1 MKHFVLLIFLCLFS
15 VSIMGEASTDS
26 LGGQGGSKPDTTAAA
41 GEGKAD
47 SEKSC
52 QDTSMRQEAQAD
64 WLPLASSCVS
74 IVALAGMVIM
84 SFRLKR
90 ESGKRRQLKRELDQ
104 LKQASLSQKQVPLAR
119 RPSGEAESE
128 RRMSEK
134 LKALQERI
142 SLIEARLQAIGQ
154 QSPMEKGSPKVKY
167 FGINSEDYFVRAF
180 DTSDVDKLFK
190 VTFDDVSLNKGEF
203 ELIDLNR
210 IKSADQ
216 IGHVIQFTDGSKRIK
231 DAKNIVSQVRGTVV
245 RDGDLWKV
253 VEKLKLKLN

>member
-1 MKHFVLLIFLCLFS
+1 MKHFALLIFLCLFS
-15 VSIMGEASTDS
+15 VSVMGETPADS
-26 LGGQGGSKPDTTAAA
+26 IEAQATAKHDNTAAA
-41 GEGKAD
+41 VEGKTG
-47 SEKSC
+47 SVESC
-52 QDTSMRQEAQAD
+52 QNTSKRQEAQAD

-104 LKQASLSQKQVPLAR
+104 LKQASLSQKQVDAR
-119 RPSGEAESE
+119 KIQDEAERRWSRSLRGLEE
-128 RRMSEK
+128 RVGSVEAK
-134 LKALQERI
+134 LKAVGR
-142 SLIEARLQAIGQ
+142 
-154 QSPMEKGSPKVKY
+154 QSPMEKGLSQVKY

>member
-15 VSIMGEASTDS
+15 VSVMGEAAADS
-26 LGGQGGSKPDTTAAA
+26 IEAQATAKHDSTAAA
-41 GEGKAD
+41 VEGKAD

-52 QDTSMRQEAQAD
+52 QDTSKRQEAQAD

-104 LKQASLSQKQVPLAR
+104 LKQASLSQKQVDAR
-119 RPSGEAESE
+119 KIQDEAERRWSRSLRGLEE
-128 RRMSEK
+128 RVGSVEAK
-134 LKALQERI
+134 LKAVGR
-142 SLIEARLQAIGQ
+142 

-245 RDGDLWKV
+245 RDGNLWKV

>member
-26 LGGQGGSKPDTTAAA
+26 LGRQGGFKPDTTAAA
-41 GEGKAD
+41 GEGKID

-52 QDTSMRQEAQAD
+52 QDTSMRQKAQAD

-104 LKQASLSQKQVPLAR
+104 LKQASLSQKQVDAR
-119 RPSGEAESE
+119 KIQDEAERRWSRSLRGLEE
-128 RRMSEK
+128 RVGSVEAK
-134 LKALQERI
+134 LKAVGR
-142 SLIEARLQAIGQ
+142 

-190 VTFDDVSLNKGEF
+190 VTFDDPSLNKGEF

-245 RDGDLWKV
+245 RDGNLWKV

>member
-26 LGGQGGSKPDTTAAA
+26 LGRQGGFKPDTTAAA

-52 QDTSMRQEAQAD
+52 QDTSMRQKAQAD
-64 WLPLASSCVS
+64 WLPLASSCAS

-104 LKQASLSQKQVPLAR
+104 LKQASLSQKQVDAR
-119 RPSGEAESE
+119 KIQDEAERRWSRSLRGLEE
-128 RRMSEK
+128 RVGSVEAK
-134 LKALQERI
+134 LKAVGR
-142 SLIEARLQAIGQ
+142 

-245 RDGDLWKV
+245 RDGNLWKV

>member
-1 MKHFVLLIFLCLFS
+1 MKHFALLIVICLFS
-15 VSIMGEASTDS
+15 VSVMGETAADS
-26 LGGQGGSKPDTTAAA
+26 IEAQATAKHDSTAAA
-41 GEGKAD
+41 VEGKTGSVESD
-47 SEKSC
+47 
-52 QDTSMRQEAQAD
+52 QNTSKRQEAQAD

-104 LKQASLSQKQVPLAR
+104 LKQASLSQKQVDAR
-119 RPSGEAESE
+119 KIQDEAERRWSRSLRGLEE
-128 RRMSEK
+128 RVGSVEAK
-134 LKALQERI
+134 LKAVGR
-142 SLIEARLQAIGQ
+142 

>member
-26 LGGQGGSKPDTTAAA
+26 LGRQGGFKPDTTAAA
-41 GEGKAD
+41 VEGKAD

-52 QDTSMRQEAQAD
+52 QDTSKRQEAQAD

-104 LKQASLSQKQVPLAR
+104 LKQASLSQKQVDAR
-119 RPSGEAESE
+119 KIQDEAERRWSRSLRGLEE
-128 RRMSEK
+128 RVGSVEAK
-134 LKALQERI
+134 LKAVGRP
-142 SLIEARLQAIGQ
+142 
-154 QSPMEKGSPKVKY
+154 SPMEKGSPKVKY

>member
-15 VSIMGEASTDS
+15 VSIMGEAPTDS

-41 GEGKAD
+41 GEGKTGSVESD
-47 SEKSC
+47 
-52 QDTSMRQEAQAD
+52 QNTSKRQEAQAD

-104 LKQASLSQKQVPLAR
+104 LKQASLSQKQVDAR
-119 RPSGEAESE
+119 KIQDEAERRWSRSLRGLEE
-128 RRMSEK
+128 RVGSVEAK
-134 LKALQERI
+134 LKAVGR
-142 SLIEARLQAIGQ
+142 

-245 RDGDLWKV
+245 RDGNLWKV

>member
-15 VSIMGEASTDS
+15 VSVMGETPADS
-26 LGGQGGSKPDTTAAA
+26 IEAQATAKHDSTAAA
-41 GEGKAD
+41 VEGKAD

-52 QDTSMRQEAQAD
+52 QDTSKRQEAQAD

-104 LKQASLSQKQVPLAR
+104 LKQASLSQKQVDAR
-119 RPSGEAESE
+119 KIQDEAERRWSRSLRGLEE
-128 RRMSEK
+128 RVGSVEAK
-134 LKALQERI
+134 LKAVGR
-142 SLIEARLQAIGQ
+142 

-180 DTSDVDKLFK
+180 DTFDVDKLFK

-245 RDGDLWKV
+245 RDGNLWKV

>member
-15 VSIMGEASTDS
+15 VSVMGETPADS
-26 LGGQGGSKPDTTAAA
+26 IEAQATVKHDSTAAA
-41 GEGKAD
+41 VEGKTGSVESD
-47 SEKSC
+47 
-52 QDTSMRQEAQAD
+52 QNTSMRQKAQAD

-104 LKQASLSQKQVPLAR
+104 LKQASLSQKQVDAR
-119 RPSGEAESE
+119 KIQDEAERRWSRSLRGLEE
-128 RRMSEK
+128 RVGSVEAK
-134 LKALQERI
+134 LKAVGR
-142 SLIEARLQAIGQ
+142 

-216 IGHVIQFTDGSKRIK
+216 IGHVIQFTDDSKRIK

-245 RDGDLWKV
+245 RDGNLWKV

>member
-15 VSIMGEASTDS
+15 VSIMGETPADS
-26 LGGQGGSKPDTTAAA
+26 IEAQATAKHDSTAAA
-41 GEGKAD
+41 VEGKTGSVESD
-47 SEKSC
+47 
-52 QDTSMRQEAQAD
+52 QNTSMRQKAQAD

-104 LKQASLSQKQVPLAR
+104 LKQASLSQKQVDAR
-119 RPSGEAESE
+119 KIQDEAERRWSRSLRGLEE
-128 RRMSEK
+128 RVGSVEAK
-134 LKALQERI
+134 LKAVGR
-142 SLIEARLQAIGQ
+142 
-154 QSPMEKGSPKVKY
+154 QSPMEKGSPKIKY

-216 IGHVIQFTDGSKRIK
+216 IGHVIQFIDGSKRIK

-245 RDGDLWKV
+245 RDGNLWKV

>member
-1 MKHFVLLIFLCLFS
+1 MKHFALLIVICLFS
-15 VSIMGEASTDS
+15 VSVMGEKAADS
-26 LGGQGGSKPDTTAAA
+26 IEAQATAKHDSTAAA
-41 GEGKAD
+41 VEGKTGSVESD
-47 SEKSC
+47 

-104 LKQASLSQKQVPLAR
+104 LKQASLSQKQVDAR
-119 RPSGEAESE
+119 KIQDEAERRWSRSLRGLEE
-128 RRMSEK
+128 RVGSVEAK
-134 LKALQERI
+134 LKAVGRQ
-142 SLIEARLQAIGQ
+142 SL
-154 QSPMEKGSPKVKY
+154 MEKGSPKVKY

-216 IGHVIQFTDGSKRIK
+216 ICHVIQFTDGSKRIK

-245 RDGDLWKV
+245 RDGNLWKV

>member
-15 VSIMGEASTDS
+15 VSVMGETAADS
-26 LGGQGGSKPDTTAAA
+26 IEAQATAKHDSTAAA
-41 GEGKAD
+41 VEGKTGSVESD
-47 SEKSC
+47 
-52 QDTSMRQEAQAD
+52 QNTSKRQEAQAD

-104 LKQASLSQKQVPLAR
+104 LKQASLSQKQVDAR
-119 RPSGEAESE
+119 KIQDEAERRWSRSLRGLEE
-128 RRMSEK
+128 RVGSVEAK
-134 LKALQERI
+134 LKAVGR
-142 SLIEARLQAIGQ
+142 

-245 RDGDLWKV
+245 RDGNLWKV

>member
-26 LGGQGGSKPDTTAAA
+26 LGRQGGFKPDTTAAA
-41 GEGKAD
+41 GEGKID

-52 QDTSMRQEAQAD
+52 QDTSMRQKAQAD

-104 LKQASLSQKQVPLAR
+104 LKQASLSQKQVDAR
-119 RPSGEAESE
+119 KIQDEAERRWSRSLRGLEE
-128 RRMSEK
+128 RVGSVEAK
-134 LKALQERI
+134 LKAVGR
-142 SLIEARLQAIGQ
+142 

-245 RDGDLWKV
+245 RDGNLWKV

>member
-15 VSIMGEASTDS
+15 VSVMGETPADS
-26 LGGQGGSKPDTTAAA
+26 IEAQDTVKHDSTAAA
-41 GEGKAD
+41 VEGKID

-52 QDTSMRQEAQAD
+52 QDTSKRQEAQAD

-104 LKQASLSQKQVPLAR
+104 LKQASLSQKQVDAR
-119 RPSGEAESE
+119 KIQDEAERRWSRSLRGLEE
-128 RRMSEK
+128 RVGSVEAK
-134 LKALQERI
+134 LKAVGR
-142 SLIEARLQAIGQ
+142 
-154 QSPMEKGSPKVKY
+154 QSPMEKGSPKIKY

-245 RDGDLWKV
+245 RDGNLWKV

>member
-15 VSIMGEASTDS
+15 VSIMGAADS
-26 LGGQGGSKPDTTAAA
+26 IKAQATTKHDNTAAA
-41 GEGKAD
+41 VEGKTGSVESD
-47 SEKSC
+47 
-52 QDTSMRQEAQAD
+52 QNTSKRQEAQAD
-64 WLPLASSCVS
+64 WLPLASSCAS

-104 LKQASLSQKQVPLAR
+104 LKQASLSQKQVDAR
-119 RPSGEAESE
+119 KIQDEAERRWSRSLRGLEE
-128 RRMSEK
+128 RVGSVEAK
-134 LKALQERI
+134 LKAVGR
-142 SLIEARLQAIGQ
+142 

-245 RDGDLWKV
+245 RDGNLWKV

>member
-15 VSIMGEASTDS
+15 VSVMGETPADS
-26 LGGQGGSKPDTTAAA
+26 IEAQDTVKHDSTAAA
-41 GEGKAD
+41 VEGKAD

-52 QDTSMRQEAQAD
+52 QDTSKRQEAQAD

-104 LKQASLSQKQVPLAR
+104 LKQASLSQKQVDAR
-119 RPSGEAESE
+119 KIQDEAERRWSRSLRGLEE
-128 RRMSEK
+128 RVGSVEAK
-134 LKALQERI
+134 LKAVGR
-142 SLIEARLQAIGQ
+142 

-245 RDGDLWKV
+245 RDGNLWKV

>member
-1 MKHFVLLIFLCLFS
+1 MKHFALLIVICLFS
-15 VSIMGEASTDS
+15 VSVMGETAADS
-26 LGGQGGSKPDTTAAA
+26 IEAQATAKHDSTAAA
-41 GEGKAD
+41 VEGKTGSVESD
-47 SEKSC
+47 
-52 QDTSMRQEAQAD
+52 QNTSVRQKVQED
-64 WLPLASSCVS
+64 RLLLASSCAS

-90 ESGKRRQLKRELDQ
+90 ESGKRRQLKRELEQ
-104 LKQASLSQKQVPLAR
+104 LKQASLSQKQVDAR
-119 RPSGEAESE
+119 KIQNEAERRWSRSLRGLEE
-128 RRMSEK
+128 RVGSVEAK
-134 LKALQERI
+134 LKAVGR
-142 SLIEARLQAIGQ
+142 
-154 QSPMEKGSPKVKY
+154 QSPMEKGSPKIKY

-216 IGHVIQFTDGSKRIK
+216 ICHVIQFTDGSKRIK

-245 RDGDLWKV
+245 RDGNLWKV

>member
-15 VSIMGEASTDS
+15 VSVMGETPADS
-26 LGGQGGSKPDTTAAA
+26 IEAQDTVKHDSTAAA
-41 GEGKAD
+41 VEGKTGSVESD
-47 SEKSC
+47 
-52 QDTSMRQEAQAD
+52 QNTSKRQEAQAD

-104 LKQASLSQKQVPLAR
+104 LKQASLSQKQVDAR
-119 RPSGEAESE
+119 KIQDEAERRWSRSLRGLEE
-128 RRMSEK
+128 RVGSVEAK
-134 LKALQERI
+134 LKAVGR
-142 SLIEARLQAIGQ
+142 
-154 QSPMEKGSPKVKY
+154 QSPMEKDSPKVKY

-216 IGHVIQFTDGSKRIK
+216 ICHVIQFTDGSKRIK

-245 RDGDLWKV
+245 RDGNLWKV

>member
-15 VSIMGEASTDS
+15 VSVMGETPADS
-26 LGGQGGSKPDTTAAA
+26 IEAQDTVKHDSTAAA
-41 GEGKAD
+41 VEGKTGSVESD
-47 SEKSC
+47 
-52 QDTSMRQEAQAD
+52 QNTSKRQEAQAD

-104 LKQASLSQKQVPLAR
+104 LKQASLSQKQVDAR
-119 RPSGEAESE
+119 KIQDEAERRWSRSLRGLEE
-128 RRMSEK
+128 RVGSVEAK
-134 LKALQERI
+134 LKAVGR
-142 SLIEARLQAIGQ
+142 

-245 RDGDLWKV
+245 RDGNLWKV

>member
-26 LGGQGGSKPDTTAAA
+26 LGGQGGFKPDTTAAA

-104 LKQASLSQKQVPLAR
+104 LKQASLSQKQVDAR
-119 RPSGEAESE
+119 KIQAEAE

-154 QSPMEKGSPKVKY
+154 QSPRENGLSQVKY
-167 FGINSEDYFVRAF
+167 FGINSKGYFVKAF
-180 DTSDVDKLFK
+180 NTSDIAKPFK
-190 VTFDDVSLNKGEF
+190 VTFDDPSLSKGKF

-216 IGHVIQFTDGSKRIK
+216 IDQVVQLTVDSKKIK
-231 DAKNIVSQVRGTVV
+231 DAQAIISQGHGTVV
-245 RDGDLWKV
+245 KDGDLWKV

>member
-1 MKHFVLLIFLCLFS
+1 MKHFALLIVICLFS
-15 VSIMGEASTDS
+15 VSVMGETAADS
-26 LGGQGGSKPDTTAAA
+26 IEAQATAKHDSTAAA
-41 GEGKAD
+41 VEGKTGSVESD
-47 SEKSC
+47 
-52 QDTSMRQEAQAD
+52 QNTSKRQEAQAD

-104 LKQASLSQKQVPLAR
+104 LKQASLSQKQVDAR
-119 RPSGEAESE
+119 KIQDEAERRWSRSLRGLEE
-128 RRMSEK
+128 RVGSVEAK
-134 LKALQERI
+134 LKAVGR
-142 SLIEARLQAIGQ
+142 

-167 FGINSEDYFVRAF
+167 FGINSKGYFVKAF
-180 DTSDVDKLFK
+180 NTSDIAKPFK
-190 VTFDDVSLNKGEF
+190 VTFDDPSLSKGKF

-216 IGHVIQFTDGSKRIK
+216 IDQVVQLTVDSKKIK
-231 DAKNIVSQVRGTVV
+231 DAQAIISQGHGTVV

>member
-15 VSIMGEASTDS
+15 VSVMGETPADS
-26 LGGQGGSKPDTTAAA
+26 IEAQATAKHDSTAAA
-41 GEGKAD
+41 VEGKTGSVESD
-47 SEKSC
+47 
-52 QDTSMRQEAQAD
+52 QNTSVRQEAQAD

-104 LKQASLSQKQVPLAR
+104 LKQASLSQKQVDAR
-119 RPSGEAESE
+119 KIQDEAERRWSRSLRGLEE
-128 RRMSEK
+128 RVGSVEAK
-134 LKALQERI
+134 LKAVGR
-142 SLIEARLQAIGQ
+142 
-154 QSPMEKGSPKVKY
+154 QSPMEKGSPKIKY

-216 IGHVIQFTDGSKRIK
+216 ICHVIQFTDGSKRIK

-245 RDGDLWKV
+245 RDGNLWKV

>member
-15 VSIMGEASTDS
+15 VSVMGEMPADS
-26 LGGQGGSKPDTTAAA
+26 IEAQATVKHDSTAAA
-41 GEGKAD
+41 VEGKTGSVESD
-47 SEKSC
+47 
-52 QDTSMRQEAQAD
+52 QNTSKRQEAQAD

-104 LKQASLSQKQVPLAR
+104 LKQASLSQKQVDAR
-119 RPSGEAESE
+119 KIQDEAERRWSRSLRGLEE
-128 RRMSEK
+128 RVGSVEAK
-134 LKALQERI
+134 LKAVGR
-142 SLIEARLQAIGQ
+142 

-190 VTFDDVSLNKGEF
+190 VTFDDPSLNKGEF

-245 RDGDLWKV
+245 RDGNLWKV

>member
-1 MKHFVLLIFLCLFS
+1 MKHFVLLIVICLFS
-15 VSIMGEASTDS
+15 VSVMGETPADS
-26 LGGQGGSKPDTTAAA
+26 IKAQATAKHDNTAAA
-41 GEGKAD
+41 VEGKTGSVESD
-47 SEKSC
+47 
-52 QDTSMRQEAQAD
+52 QNTSKRQEAQAD

-104 LKQASLSQKQVPLAR
+104 LKQASLSQKQVDAR
-119 RPSGEAESE
+119 KIQDEAERRWSRSLRGLEE
-128 RRMSEK
+128 RVGSVEAK
-134 LKALQERI
+134 LKAVGR
-142 SLIEARLQAIGQ
+142 
-154 QSPMEKGSPKVKY
+154 QSPMEKGSPQVKY

-216 IGHVIQFTDGSKRIK
+216 ICHVIQFTDGSKRIK

-245 RDGDLWKV
+245 RDGNLWKV

>member
-15 VSIMGEASTDS
+15 VSIMGETPADS
-26 LGGQGGSKPDTTAAA
+26 IEAQDTVKHDSTAAA
-41 GEGKAD
+41 VEGKTGSVESD
-47 SEKSC
+47 
-52 QDTSMRQEAQAD
+52 QNTSKRQEAQAD

-104 LKQASLSQKQVPLAR
+104 LKQASLSQKQVDAR
-119 RPSGEAESE
+119 KIQDEAERRWSRSLRGLEE
-128 RRMSEK
+128 RVGSVEAK
-134 LKALQERI
+134 LKAVGR
-142 SLIEARLQAIGQ
+142 

-245 RDGDLWKV
+245 RDGNLWKV

>member
-15 VSIMGEASTDS
+15 VSIMGETPADS
-26 LGGQGGSKPDTTAAA
+26 IEAQDTVKHDSTAAA
-41 GEGKAD
+41 VEGKTGSVESD
-47 SEKSC
+47 
-52 QDTSMRQEAQAD
+52 QNTSKRQKAQAD

-104 LKQASLSQKQVPLAR
+104 LKQASLSQKQVDAR
-119 RPSGEAESE
+119 KIQDEAERRWSRSLRGLEE
-128 RRMSEK
+128 RVGSVEAK
-134 LKALQERI
+134 LKAVGR
-142 SLIEARLQAIGQ
+142 
-154 QSPMEKGSPKVKY
+154 QSPMEKGSPKIKY

-245 RDGDLWKV
+245 RDGNLWKV

>member
-15 VSIMGEASTDS
+15 VSIMGAADS
-26 LGGQGGSKPDTTAAA
+26 IKAQTTTKHDNTAAA
-41 GEGKAD
+41 VEGKTGSVESD
-47 SEKSC
+47 
-52 QDTSMRQEAQAD
+52 QNTSKRQEAQAD

-104 LKQASLSQKQVPLAR
+104 LKQASLSQKQVDAR
-119 RPSGEAESE
+119 KIQDEAERRWSRSLRGLEE
-128 RRMSEK
+128 RVGSVEAK
-134 LKALQERI
+134 LKAVGR
-142 SLIEARLQAIGQ
+142 

-245 RDGDLWKV
+245 RDGNLWKV

>member
-15 VSIMGEASTDS
+15 VSIMGAADS
-26 LGGQGGSKPDTTAAA
+26 IKAQATTKHDNTAAA
-41 GEGKAD
+41 VEGKTGSVESD
-47 SEKSC
+47 
-52 QDTSMRQEAQAD
+52 QNTSMRQEAQAD

-104 LKQASLSQKQVPLAR
+104 LKQASLSQKQVDAR
-119 RPSGEAESE
+119 KIQDEAERRWSRSLRGLEE
-128 RRMSEK
+128 RVGSVEAK
-134 LKALQERI
+134 LKAVGR
-142 SLIEARLQAIGQ
+142 

-245 RDGDLWKV
+245 RDGNLWKV

>member
-15 VSIMGEASTDS
+15 VSVMGETPADS
-26 LGGQGGSKPDTTAAA
+26 IEAQDTVKHDNTAAA
-41 GEGKAD
+41 VEGKTGSVESD
-47 SEKSC
+47 
-52 QDTSMRQEAQAD
+52 QNTSKRQEAQAD

-104 LKQASLSQKQVPLAR
+104 LKQASLSQKQVDAR
-119 RPSGEAESE
+119 KIQDEAERRWSRSLRGLEE
-128 RRMSEK
+128 RVGSVEAK
-134 LKALQERI
+134 LKAVGR
-142 SLIEARLQAIGQ
+142 

-245 RDGDLWKV
+245 KDGNLWKV

>member
-15 VSIMGEASTDS
+15 VSVMGETAADS
-26 LGGQGGSKPDTTAAA
+26 IEAQATAKHDSTAAA
-41 GEGKAD
+41 VEGKTGSVESD
-47 SEKSC
+47 
-52 QDTSMRQEAQAD
+52 QNTSKRQEAQAD

-104 LKQASLSQKQVPLAR
+104 LKQASLSQKQVDAR
-119 RPSGEAESE
+119 KIQDEAERRWSRSFRGLEE
-128 RRMSEK
+128 RVGSVEAK
-134 LKALQERI
+134 LKAVGR
-142 SLIEARLQAIGQ
+142 

-245 RDGDLWKV
+245 KDGNLWKV

>member
-15 VSIMGEASTDS
+15 VSIMGEVSADS
-26 LGGQGGSKPDTTAAA
+26 LGSQGGSKPDTTAAA
-41 GEGKAD
+41 GEGKID

-52 QDTSMRQEAQAD
+52 QDTSMRQKAQAD

-84 SFRLKR
+84 SFRLKK

-104 LKQASLSQKQVPLAR
+104 LKQASLSQKQVDAR
-119 RPSGEAESE
+119 KIQDEAERRWSRSLRGLEE
-128 RRMSEK
+128 RVGSVEAK
-134 LKALQERI
+134 LNAVGR
-142 SLIEARLQAIGQ
+142 
-154 QSPMEKGSPKVKY
+154 QSPMEKGLPKIKY
-167 FGINSEDYFVRAF
+167 FGINSENYFVRAF

-216 IGHVIQFTDGSKRIK
+216 IGQVVQLTDDSKRIK

-245 RDGDLWKV
+245 RDGNLWKV

>member
-15 VSIMGEASTDS
+15 VSVMGETPADS
-26 LGGQGGSKPDTTAAA
+26 IEAQATVKHDSTAAA
-41 GEGKAD
+41 VEGKTGSVESD
-47 SEKSC
+47 
-52 QDTSMRQEAQAD
+52 QNTSKRQEAQAD

-104 LKQASLSQKQVPLAR
+104 LKQASLSQKQVDAR
-119 RPSGEAESE
+119 KIQDEAERRWSRSLRGLEE
-128 RRMSEK
+128 RVGSVEAK
-134 LKALQERI
+134 LKAVGR
-142 SLIEARLQAIGQ
+142 

-190 VTFDDVSLNKGEF
+190 VTFDDPSLNKGEF

-245 RDGDLWKV
+245 RDGNLWKV

>member
-1 MKHFVLLIFLCLFS
+1 MKHFALLIVICLFS
-15 VSIMGEASTDS
+15 VSVMGETAADS
-26 LGGQGGSKPDTTAAA
+26 IEAQATAKHDSTAAA
-41 GEGKAD
+41 VEGKTGSVESD
-47 SEKSC
+47 
-52 QDTSMRQEAQAD
+52 QNTSVRQKVQED
-64 WLPLASSCVS
+64 RLLLVSSCAS

-90 ESGKRRQLKRELDQ
+90 ESGKRRQLKRELEQ
-104 LKQASLSQKQVPLAR
+104 LKQVSLSQKQVPLAR
-119 RPSGEAESE
+119 RPSGEAE

-154 QSPMEKGSPKVKY
+154 QSPRENGLSQVKY
-167 FGINSEDYFVRAF
+167 FGINSKGYFVKAF
-180 DTSDVDKLFK
+180 NTSDIAKPFK
-190 VTFDDVSLNKGEF
+190 VTFDDPSLSKGKF

-216 IGHVIQFTDGSKRIK
+216 IDQVVQLTVDSKKIK
-231 DAKNIVSQVRGTVV
+231 DAQAIISQGHGTVV

>member
-15 VSIMGEASTDS
+15 VSVMGETPADS
-26 LGGQGGSKPDTTAAA
+26 IEAQDTVKHDSTAAA
-41 GEGKAD
+41 VEGKTGSVESD
-47 SEKSC
+47 
-52 QDTSMRQEAQAD
+52 QDTSKRQEAQAD

-104 LKQASLSQKQVPLAR
+104 LKQASLSQKQVDAR
-119 RPSGEAESE
+119 KIQDEAERRWSRSLRGLEE
-128 RRMSEK
+128 RVGSVEAK
-134 LKALQERI
+134 LKAVGR
-142 SLIEARLQAIGQ
+142 

-245 RDGDLWKV
+245 RDGNLWKV

>member
-26 LGGQGGSKPDTTAAA
+26 LGRQGGFKPDTTAAA
-41 GEGKAD
+41 GEGKID

-52 QDTSMRQEAQAD
+52 QDTSKRQEAQAD

-104 LKQASLSQKQVPLAR
+104 LKQASLSQKQVDAR
-119 RPSGEAESE
+119 KIQDEAERRWSRSLRGLEE
-128 RRMSEK
+128 RVGSVEAK
-134 LKALQERI
+134 LKAVGR
-142 SLIEARLQAIGQ
+142 

-245 RDGDLWKV
+245 RDGNLWKV

>member
-26 LGGQGGSKPDTTAAA
+26 LGGQGGFKPDTTAAA

-104 LKQASLSQKQVPLAR
+104 LKQASLSQKQVDAR
-119 RPSGEAESE
+119 KIQDEAERRWSRSLRGLEE
-128 RRMSEK
+128 RVGSVEAK
-134 LKALQERI
+134 LKAVGR
-142 SLIEARLQAIGQ
+142 

>member
-15 VSIMGEASTDS
+15 VSVMGETPADS
-26 LGGQGGSKPDTTAAA
+26 IEAQDTVKHDSTAAA
-41 GEGKAD
+41 VEGKTGSVESD
-47 SEKSC
+47 
-52 QDTSMRQEAQAD
+52 QNTSKRQEAQAD

-104 LKQASLSQKQVPLAR
+104 LKQASLSQKQVDAR
-119 RPSGEAESE
+119 KIQDEAERRWSRSLRGLEE
-128 RRMSEK
+128 RVGSVEAK
-134 LKALQERI
+134 LKAVGR
-142 SLIEARLQAIGQ
+142 
-154 QSPMEKGSPKVKY
+154 QSPMEKGSPKIKY

-180 DTSDVDKLFK
+180 DTFDVDKLFK

-245 RDGDLWKV
+245 RDGNLWKV

>member
-15 VSIMGEASTDS
+15 VSIMGAADS
-26 LGGQGGSKPDTTAAA
+26 IKAQATTKHDNTAAA
-41 GEGKAD
+41 VEGKTGSVESD
-47 SEKSC
+47 
-52 QDTSMRQEAQAD
+52 QNTSKRQEAQAD

-104 LKQASLSQKQVPLAR
+104 LKQASLSQKQVDAR
-119 RPSGEAESE
+119 KIQDEAERRWSRSLRGLEE
-128 RRMSEK
+128 RVGSVEAK
-134 LKALQERI
+134 LKAVGR
-142 SLIEARLQAIGQ
+142 

-180 DTSDVDKLFK
+180 NTSDIAKPFK
-190 VTFDDVSLNKGEF
+190 VTFDDPSLSKGKF

-245 RDGDLWKV
+245 RDGNLWKV

>member
-15 VSIMGEASTDS
+15 VSVMGAADS
-26 LGGQGGSKPDTTAAA
+26 IKAQATAKHDSTAAA
-41 GEGKAD
+41 VEGKTGSVESD
-47 SEKSC
+47 
-52 QDTSMRQEAQAD
+52 QDTSKRQEAQAD

-104 LKQASLSQKQVPLAR
+104 LKQASLSQKQVDAR
-119 RPSGEAESE
+119 KIQDEAERRWSRSLRGLEE
-128 RRMSEK
+128 RVGSVEAK
-134 LKALQERI
+134 LKAVGR
-142 SLIEARLQAIGQ
+142 

-245 RDGDLWKV
+245 RDGNLWKV

>member
-15 VSIMGEASTDS
+15 VSVMGETPADS
-26 LGGQGGSKPDTTAAA
+26 IEAQATAKHDSTAAA
-41 GEGKAD
+41 VEGKAD

-52 QDTSMRQEAQAD
+52 QDTSKRQEAQAD

-90 ESGKRRQLKRELDQ
+90 ESGKRRQLKRELEQ
-104 LKQASLSQKQVPLAR
+104 LKQVSLSQKQVPLAR
-119 RPSGEAESE
+119 RPSGEAEAE

-142 SLIEARLQAIGQ
+142 SLIEARLQAFGQ
-154 QSPMEKGSPKVKY
+154 QSPRENGLSQVKY
-167 FGINSEDYFVRAF
+167 FGINSKGYFVKAF
-180 DTSDVDKLFK
+180 DTFDIAKPFK
-190 VTFDDVSLNKGEF
+190 VTFDDPSLSKGKF

-245 RDGDLWKV
+245 RDGNLWKV